1 MAQTR
6 KRRKR
11 KHRGTQ
17 AGTIEARGRTG
28 RGGTPTAP
36 KRTAA
41 ERRAE
46 RLAKPPT
53 WRGSFNRAVIAAA
66 LFGAVVILAFGQRV
80 ASGIALALAMVALYL
95 PMTYYM
101 DLFLYRRHQRRAAA
115 RE

>member
-28 RGGTPTAP
+28 RASTAAEAP
-36 KRTAA
+36 RRSAA

-46 RLAKPPT
+46 RMAKPPT
-53 WRGSFNRAVIAAA
+53 WRSSFNRAAIAAL
-66 LFGAVVILAFGQRV
+66 LFGVVVILAFGQPV
-80 ASGIALALAMVALYL
+80 ASGLLLMLVMVGIYL

-101 DLFLYRRHQRRAAA
+101 DLFLYRRHQRRQQ
-115 RE
+115 R